1 MNIVTRILA
10 LGALGAASLTQGCGC
25 SSKSNN
31 PVVTDPPPPPPVVT
45 VDISGS
51 AVKGVIGG
59 GVVSAFALDN
69 KGVIA
74 SAPFTTTV
82 TDALG
87 RYTIKIPETY
97 VGKPISFRITPAL
110 NDTTKIT
117 CDLDVGCGT
126 GITFGQKYTLPS
138 SSSLK
143 LETIV
148 PTLDKTKNV
157 NLSVFTTI
165 AAEQAKKALLT
176 TADVNAVVAAIKK
189 ANGEIA
195 NMFGLVGELSELE
208 SLDVTDKDA
217 VKNALAAGKNEVLRV
232 AALNAAIISA
242 SQSLNPGQSLDQ
254 ALAKVVKD
262 ITAKGLASN
271 SSDTTIASLTKIFE
285 AVSAILTQVR
295 SLDANGINITELLT
309 QVVNELGR
317 VRNEPV
323 DVYNTGTVLP
333 DATLDAK
340 ALAFAN
346 VVRELINGG
355 DIVLNTNVGN
365 STVKAQSD
373 KLRAQW
379 DAAQMLSGNDVD
391 ALGKGISMAAEAISE
406 AADAY
411 HYDNTLKTYMAGDI
425 NVTIASV
432 APKVNYSVDQT
443 INGNAVKL
451 MASTQHTDTTV
462 GTLETAIG
470 KMDLTGSAA
479 SSAVTL
485 GVLTGSTLDAAKLT
499 RETKDGVETTMLE
512 GLKLVL
518 KTEIAQIKVGNVA
531 DPVTATGTLKF
542 DFGTFTR
549 MKGSS
554 QTDPTTTGIMAI
566 GFDGT
571 VKNTTGESVALALNI
586 AGDSKGLTFDE
597 LSKGIDPSDT
607 EVAEDKFNSLTAALS
622 FNALLNSQANAATV
636 KLLTTRE
643 SLSSTRASLDLIFGA
658 NNLRFATTIKRMQ
671 DQPYKVSIINQDRLT
686 MTLEQTTVGG
696 DVSGSIKAPD
706 GVKVLADIIKMP
718 KCLKVTI
725 KVGGEFVCLNDA
737 P

>member
-10 LGALGAASLTQGCGC
+10 FGALGAASLTQGCGC
-25 SSKSNN
+25 SDNNNSSNSS
-31 PVVTDPPPPPPVVT
+31 VTPPPPIETPT
-45 VDISGS
+45 VSITGT
-51 AVKGVIGG
+51 AMKGVIGG

-74 SAPFTTTV
+74 SAPFTTAV

-195 NMFGLVGELSELE
+195 SMFGLTGELSEVA

-232 AALNAAIISA
+232 AALNAAIVSA

-254 ALAKVVKD
+254 ALARVVKD

-271 SSDTTIASLTKIFE
+271 SSDATIASLTKIFE

-295 SLDANGINITELLT
+295 SLDTNGINITELLT
-309 QVVNELGR
+309 LVANDLGR

-355 DIVLNTNVGN
+355 DIVLNTAVGN
-365 STVKAQSD
+365 STVKAKSD
-373 KLRAQW
+373 KFRAQLE
-379 DAAQMLSGNDVD
+379 AADMLNGDHVD
-391 ALGKGISMAAEAISE
+391 ALGRGLSMAGEAVAE

-411 HYDNTLKTYMAGDI
+411 HYDKTLKTYTAGDI
-425 NVTIASV
+425 KVTITTTDA
-432 APKVNYSVDQT
+432 KVDYSVDQA
-443 INGNAVKL
+443 INGATVKL
-451 MASTQHTDTTV
+451 TATDTHTTSTV
-462 GTLETAIG
+462 ETLETATG
-470 KMDLTGSAA
+470 KLELSGSAA
-479 SSAVTL
+479 NSA
-485 GVLTGSTLDAAKLT
+485 
-499 RETKDGVETTMLE
+499 
-512 GLKLVL
+512 
-518 KTEIAQIKVGNVA
+518 
-531 DPVTATGTLKF
+531 
-542 DFGTFTR
+542 
-549 MKGSS
+549 
-554 QTDPTTTGIMAI
+554 
-566 GFDGT
+566 
-571 VKNTTGESVALALNI
+571 
-586 AGDSKGLTFDE
+586 
-597 LSKGIDPSDT
+597 
-607 EVAEDKFNSLTAALS
+607 
-622 FNALLNSQANAATV
+622 
-636 KLLTTRE
+636 
-643 SLSSTRASLDLIFGA
+643 
-658 NNLRFATTIKRMQ
+658 
-671 DQPYKVSIINQDRLT
+671 
-686 MTLEQTTVGG
+686 
-696 DVSGSIKAPD
+696 
-706 GVKVLADIIKMP
+706 
-718 KCLKVTI
+718 
-725 KVGGEFVCLNDA
+725 
-737 P
+737 